1 MGEMCSVVLGNCF
14 CVVIFG
20 NCIVLRW
27 FFLFL
32 EELFM
37 FVIYLMNEKLGNMVN
52 CLIKF
57 YNFERKYSSVS
68 VKRLFFIV
76 MFLK

>member
-1 MGEMCSVVLGNCF
+1 
-14 CVVIFG
+14 
-20 NCIVLRW
+20 
-27 FFLFL
+27 
-32 EELFM
+32 
-37 FVIYLMNEKLGNMVN
+37 MNEKLGNMVN

-57 YNFERKYSSVS
+57 YNFERKYNSVS

>member
-1 MGEMCSVVLGNCF
+1 MWYWEIVF

-57 YNFERKYSSVS
+57 YNFERKYNSVS

>member
-1 MGEMCSVVLGNCF
+1 
-14 CVVIFG
+14 
-20 NCIVLRW
+20 
-27 FFLFL
+27 
-32 EELFM
+32 M
-37 FVIYLMNEKLGNMVN
+37 FVIYLMIEKLGNMVY

-57 YNFERKYSSVS
+57 YNFKRKYNSVS